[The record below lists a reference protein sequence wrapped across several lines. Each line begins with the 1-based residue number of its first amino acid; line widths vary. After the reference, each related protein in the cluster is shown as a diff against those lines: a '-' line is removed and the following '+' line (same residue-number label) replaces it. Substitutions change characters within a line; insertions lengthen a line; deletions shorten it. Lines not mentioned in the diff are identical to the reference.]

1 MEKRGLGILFLLLL
15 ILLAGCQEEQK
26 TTPKEQLQEE
36 QVAPEI
42 RLMEY
47 ISHWEQG
54 NFSGMY
60 DGYLTEGTRM
70 AFETATF
77 VDWQKQLHQELAIQN
92 LKVTYVEPE
101 EGVRWSKEQPADFRV
116 RITMDTVAG
125 PVEFDRTLT
134 MLFEAQGEKEDWFAE
149 WNPSFIFPQ
158 LEEGDTVEIERSNPE
173 RGELHDRNG
182 KPVAVNGKGFE
193 VGVVPAN
200 FDEAEKKNDLAALL
214 NITPAEIDQKLGQ
227 SWVQPGHY
235 VPLAVLP
242 ARAEEALQQI
252 FAIPGTER
260 REVQLREY
268 PYGEALSHVSGFIG
282 PITAEQLAERKG
294 QGYGPDDLIGR
305 QGLEEALEDRLRG
318 EQGVRVL
325 LRKSLEGIEPI
336 VAVEKTAKQGE
347 IIKLTI
353 DAELQKKVYQA
364 MKGKAGASAAV
375 DPKTGETLVL
385 LSSPG
390 FDPNAFVS
398 GIKGSEFSK
407 LRNNV
412 LKPLFPRFTAAYT
425 PGEAIEPV
433 ISAIGM
439 AAGTESSEEMER
451 DVLLAGLKSFGFG
464 EEIALPVNLAVSQVS
479 NDGTLDAAGQFSQ
492 AKSGKGQMQVNL
504 VHLVSMYEPF
514 VTGGVIYKPTLLLEE
529 KDEAWHTGLLGP
541 EQAEALLSSLQN
553 TGAGNLRAEKT
564 GTAQNGGMETD
575 FAVSFNKTNP
585 DLILAV
591 MIENVKKDN
600 STAEVSAISAS
611 VFKE

>member
-242 ARAEEALQQI
+242 ARAEKALQQI

-591 MIENVKKDN
+591 MIESVKKDN

>member
-541 EQAEALLSSLQN
+541 EQAEAMLSSLQN
-553 TGAGNLRAEKT
+553 TGAGNLLAEKT

>member
-36 QVAPEI
+36 QVTPEI

-54 NFSGMY
+54 NFSDMY

-101 EGVRWSKEQPADFRV
+101 EEVRWSKEQPADFRV
-116 RITMDTVAG
+116 RIKMDTVAG

-182 KPVAVNGKGFE
+182 KPIAVNGKGFE

-214 NITPAEIDQKLGQ
+214 NITPAEVDHKLGQ

-242 ARAEEALQQI
+242 TRAEEALQQI

-305 QGLEEALEDRLRG
+305 QGLEEAMEDRLRG

-347 IIKLTI
+347 IMKLTI

-375 DPKTGETLVL
+375 DPKTGEILVL

-412 LKPLFPRFTAAYT
+412 LKPLFSRFTAAYT